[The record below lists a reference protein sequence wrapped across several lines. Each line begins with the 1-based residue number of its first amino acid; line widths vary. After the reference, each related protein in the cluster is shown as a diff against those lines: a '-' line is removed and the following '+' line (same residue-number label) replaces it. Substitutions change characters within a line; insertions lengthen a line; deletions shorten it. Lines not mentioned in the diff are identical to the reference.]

1 MSIFPGPLKSKQA
14 LVLESIGNHMW
25 KLLIVD
31 DEDIIREGMRDLVDW
46 VSESVQIVGEA
57 RNGVEA
63 VEKVKILQPDI
74 IIVDVVMPEMNGL
87 EFTKIVRNYDSDK
100 IFIYL
105 SAHDKF
111 EYVQQALKN
120 QASDY
125 LLKPVH
131 IPDLLKVIRK
141 QVSILEKRKR
151 QIENVLNL
159 EKTVLYNRKY
169 LIEKFYYNLFTGN
182 IESVVIAQEQIKAL
196 DINYDVHSTVL
207 PFYIYRYSSVS
218 FSEIQNIV
226 LSLESKAVA
235 IEITTGLIY
244 GFLPD
249 YNIAFEETIVKK
261 TSGFDFVLSK
271 QKYTLENISLFFLTI
286 EDNKKYLNPIVDRIC
301 RIAQSRYIESIGMP
315 EIAEELGFSSN
326 YLEKVFKKEKDT
338 TFVEYLTAIR
348 IEKAKNLLK
357 DVNYRI
363 YEVSNAVGYKDSN
376 YFCRIFKRK
385 IGLSPGEYRNNYYGR

>member
-1 MSIFPGPLKSKQA
+1 M
-14 LVLESIGNHMW
+14 
-25 KLLIVD
+25 
-31 DEDIIREGMRDLVDW
+31 
-46 VSESVQIVGEA
+46 
-57 RNGVEA
+57 
-63 VEKVKILQPDI
+63 
-74 IIVDVVMPEMNGL
+74 
-87 EFTKIVRNYDSDK
+87 
-100 IFIYL
+100 
-105 SAHDKF
+105 
-111 EYVQQALKN
+111 
-120 QASDY
+120 
-125 LLKPVH
+125 
-131 IPDLLKVIRK
+131 
-141 QVSILEKRKR
+141 
-151 QIENVLNL
+151 
-159 EKTVLYNRKY
+159 
-169 LIEKFYYNLFTGN
+169 
-182 IESVVIAQEQIKAL
+182 VIAQEQIKAL

>member
-87 EFTKIVRNYDSDK
+87 EFTKIIRNYDSDK